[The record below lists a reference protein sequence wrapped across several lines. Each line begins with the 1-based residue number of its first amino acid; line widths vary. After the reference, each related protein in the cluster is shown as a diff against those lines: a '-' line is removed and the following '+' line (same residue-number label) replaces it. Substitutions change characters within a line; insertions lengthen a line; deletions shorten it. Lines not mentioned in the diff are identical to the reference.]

1 MSKVLQRMKG
11 VLNKKSNSRS
21 LPPGSFPNRQGNQAP
36 IGTITK
42 PPSPTDDDDDDDG
55 AGSKGNYNV
64 PLQTQLRDQQNT
76 ASPYESAQPGNTSRN
91 PPTNNMNPPRNND
104 STTPAAPQRNAP
116 PERNNNP
123 ATPAAPPQRNAP
135 PERNNN
141 PATSAAPQRNP
152 PPERNANPATPAA
165 PPQRNAPPERS
176 NNPATP
182 AAPQRNAPPE
192 RNNNPATPAAPQRN
206 APPERN
212 NNPATPA
219 APQRNPNPTTPAA
232 PPQRNAPPQSNNV
245 STAPAAPSVPPPPPP
260 YPPVAMN
267 SSNTNTNPTTSA
279 PMNNFF
285 AAMNANPAST
295 NTESHSANFQPGS
308 NSQKPSTN
316 DSNGYMSTQQPTSLP
331 RGATSFGTP
340 QRDEDTVS
348 RLELDYPIENVLIDA
363 NIPSVIARKINDA
376 VEQDRYGHKYHVHR
390 YTYEP
395 ASQNLSHDNQNQY
408 DQYSNND
415 RYSGRPKHRS
425 GTRHIREIHP
435 NGQNPQYDHLLA
447 TSPHEHYPRTSRHHN
462 RHRSYSDIPLSQYVD
477 QLLQTPGSTVIH
489 AQRSDDIQNIL
500 AQHLPNNQ
508 ILPASISYNPF
519 QSNDIALPEP
529 IVYYTAQALPN
540 DPMRIY

>member
-1 MSKVLQRMKG
+1 MSRVLQRVKG
-11 VLNKKSNSRS
+11 VLNKTSNRS

-42 PPSPTDDDDDDDG
+42 PPSPTDDDDDDDDG

-76 ASPYESAQPGNTSRN
+76 TSPYESAQPGNTSRN
-91 PPTNNMNPPRNND
+91 PPTNNMNPPRNNNPATPAAPQRNGPPERNNNP
-104 STTPAAPQRNAP
+104 STPAAPQRNAPPERNNNPSTPAAPQRNAP

-123 ATPAAPPQRNAP
+123 ATTAAPPQRNAP

-141 PATSAAPQRNP
+141 PS
-152 PPERNANPATPAA
+152 
-165 PPQRNAPPERS
+165 
-176 NNPATP
+176 TP
-182 AAPQRNAPPE
+182 AAPQRNAPAE
-192 RNNNPATPAAPQRN
+192 RNA
-206 APPERN
+206 
-212 NNPATPA
+212 
-219 APQRNPNPTTPAA
+219 NPTTPAA
-232 PPQRNAPPQSNNV
+232 PPLPPPFQ
-245 STAPAAPSVPPPPPP
+245 PAATNP
-260 YPPVAMN
+260 
-267 SSNTNTNPTTSA
+267 SNTNTNPTTSA

-285 AAMNANPAST
+285 AAMNANPVST
-295 NTESHSANFQPGS
+295 NTQPNSVNFQPGS
-308 NSQKPSTN
+308 NSQMPSTN
-316 DSNGYMSTQQPTSLP
+316 DFSAYMSTQQPSSL
-331 RGATSFGTP
+331 P
-340 QRDEDTVS
+340 QRDEDTIS

-415 RYSGRPKHRS
+415 RYSGGPKHRS
-425 GTRHIREIHP
+425 GTRHIREIHH
-435 NGQNPQYDHLLA
+435 NSQNSQYDHLLA
-447 TSPHEHYPRTSRHHN
+447 TSPHEQYPRTSRNRN
-462 RHRSYSDIPLSQYVD
+462 RHRSHSDIPLSQYVD
-477 QLLQTPGSTVIH
+477 QLLQMPGSTVVH
-489 AQRSDDIQNIL
+489 AQNSDSIQNIL

-508 ILPASISYNPF
+508 ILPATALYNPF